1 MAIREHARPG
11 LQRCIHAS
19 NLANAPRVTARAC
32 SFRHAH
38 SLLRSRAMKHLLAFF
53 LGIGVVSAAA
63 CKSDA
68 HAAEMKAEVV
78 TLAVS
83 GMT

>member
-1 MAIREHARPG
+1 
-11 LQRCIHAS
+11 
-19 NLANAPRVTARAC
+19 
-32 SFRHAH
+32 
-38 SLLRSRAMKHLLAFF
+38 MKHLLAFF